1 MAGEC
6 CICIGNITDPGD
18 SAASSGGL
26 ANYPVA
32 TKCGHLFHHSCLGT
46 WLKQKSVCPSCK
58 NPVRKNTYFRI
69 FLDAGSGDA
78 GTADEPVDVDGTD
91 AVAVRRARAESRR
104 YELLE
109 EEVVNT
115 RKALDIARNKADVA
129 EQKANERQ
137 SRINEQ
143 RRVMQE
149 QDMVHSHDK
158 AEAANWK
165 RKYERLHVDHVNLS
179 DQADKW
185 RVIHDQRAKAEKI
198 ANEDADFDPA
208 IDRPEVLKWANKQ
221 LISTKA
227 ELKRQL
233 LELRTENERL
243 QKAADVAKKRLERQK
258 EKDRERRAKEREHTG
273 TRNEASS
280 SRSLTHPAEN
290 DRPAAAGAVD
300 LVAPLG
306 DLLPPR
312 RESSKLVPQT
322 LSAGPASRPA
332 AADVAETSVT
342 FEPPASPE
350 LTNGDSGCA
359 ASEATEGSV
368 KGATQR
374 ATNSWLQ
381 EPLVSKD
388 EDTAWAAAL
397 LEEEGG
403 WNPSPTHGAAAV
415 HKPSVEV
422 GPELGAVVEST
433 GIMRT
438 KTVVVNSELTNVSSN
453 QPPQLQPQR
462 RRPHGTAFGFVGA
475 STAATTGG
483 SGASAVTKAKLPTH
497 PVNRPV
503 PAEFLGWTTAT
514 GSKRGRQVVA
524 VPSGGGKSSSK
535 AATGTASKS
544 AKRRQLLS
552 GGRGHT
558 PKVSSFFK
566 P

>member
-18 SAASSGGL
+18 SAGSSSGL
-26 ANYPVA
+26 ADYPVA

-58 NPVRKNTYFRI
+58 DPVRKNTYFRI
-69 FLDAGSGDA
+69 FLDAVSSDA

-104 YELLE
+104 YELLQ

-115 RKALDIARNKADVA
+115 RKALDIARSKAEVA
-129 EQKANERQ
+129 EQKAEERQ
-137 SRINEQ
+137 ARLNDQ
-143 RRVMQE
+143 RRLMQE

-165 RKYERLHVDHVNLS
+165 RKYERLHDDHVKLS

-233 LELRTENERL
+233 SELRMENERL

-258 EKDRERRAKEREHTG
+258 EKDRERRAKEREHNAI
-273 TRNEASS
+273 RNETSS
-280 SRSLTHPAEN
+280 SRSLKHQ
-290 DRPAAAGAVD
+290 RPEGELTAAAGPVD

-312 RESSKLVPQT
+312 RESSKLAPQT
-322 LSAGPASRPA
+322 LSVGLDPGPVST
-332 AADVAETSVT
+332 DIVETSVT

-350 LTNGDSGCA
+350 LTNGDSRCA
-359 ASEATEGSV
+359 DSIGSSH
-368 KGATQR
+368 K
-374 ATNSWLQ
+374 
-381 EPLVSKD
+381 PLDSKD

-403 WNPSPTHGAAAV
+403 WTPPPAHGAAGV
-415 HKPSVEV
+415 RKPSVEADT
-422 GPELGAVVEST
+422 ELGAVVGST
-433 GIMRT
+433 GIART
-438 KTVVVNSELTNVSSN
+438 KTAVGETNMS
-453 QPPQLQPQR
+453 QTQHPHPLQQR
-462 RRPHGTAFGFVGA
+462 RRTHGAALGFVGA
-475 STAATTGG
+475 AAAAVAMTAG
-483 SGASAVTKAKLPTH
+483 SGTGAAAKAKLPTH

-503 PAEFLGWTTAT
+503 PAEFLGWTAAT

-524 VPSGGGKSSSK
+524 VPVGGGKTFGK
-535 AATGTASKS
+535 GGAGAAPKS
-544 AKRRQLLS
+544 AKRMKLLAS
-552 GGRGHT
+552 GRGHT

-566 P
+566 